1 MTFDR
6 EHKNEG
12 WIMDLSFSEN
22 QLLYVETVRKLV
34 KNSITPHILELEKN
48 HKFPWTIIEAAWKMG
63 IINLCIPESVK
74 GFDIDVFSS
83 ALIIKE
89 ISYGDTGIATSAMCN
104 DLANVVISQH
114 GTDQQKERFL
124 RPFVEKPLLASF
136 CLTEPD
142 AGSDNSMMTS
152 FMAKRDD
159 GAYVL
164 NGSKCFITNASYAS
178 QFTVLCKIGKP
189 TGNFMACVVIPVPQV
204 TSADLPD
211 VGNATREIDLPGGG
225 KIIIGKPE
233 DKLGQ
238 RLSNTAS
245 VTFEDVVVQP
255 DQIIG
260 DRRFGFKYIVD
271 VLDYA
276 RPMVAAIGLGLAKRA
291 LDVTIAYTRDR
302 KQFGQRICDLPV
314 ARDMIT
320 TMWKKVELAEL
331 ALIKATCKIR
341 EKADDAGIYASLAK
355 NTCAEAAL
363 FCSNEG
369 LHLHGGYGFTTE
381 YEISKLVRD
390 AHIIDI
396 YEGVREVQNMII
408 GREIV

>member
-1 MTFDR
+1 
-6 EHKNEG
+6 
-12 WIMDLSFSEN
+12 MDFSFNEN
-22 QLLYVETVRKLV
+22 QLMYVETVRKLV
-34 KNSITPHILELEKN
+34 KNEITPHILEMEKA
-48 HKFPWTIIEAAWKMG
+48 HKFPWPVIGKAWEMG

-74 GFDIDVFSS
+74 GFEIDVISS
-83 ALIIKE
+83 ALIIAE
-89 ISYGDTGIATSAMCN
+89 LSYGDTGISTSAMCN

-114 GTDQQKERFL
+114 GTVEQQERFL
-124 RPFVEKPLLASF
+124 RPFADKPLLASF
-136 CLTEPD
+136 CLTEPG

-152 FMAKRDD
+152 FIAKRDD
-159 GAYVL
+159 GSYVL

-178 QFTVLCKIGKP
+178 QYTVLCKVGKP
-189 TGNFMACVVIPVPQV
+189 TSNFMACVVIPVDQV
-204 TSADLPD
+204 TAEVIPD
-211 VGNATREIDLPGGG
+211 IAGNTREITLPTGG

-245 VTFEDVVVQP
+245 VTFEDVVVAP

-291 LDVTIAYTRDR
+291 LAVTLDYTRER

-314 ARDMIT
+314 ARETIT
-320 TMWKKVELAEL
+320 AMWKRVELAEL
-331 ALIKATCKIR
+331 ALLKAACKIQ
-341 EKADDAGIYASLAK
+341 EKAEDAGIYASLAK
-355 NTCAEAAL
+355 NTAAEAAI
-363 FCSNEG
+363 FCSAEG

-381 YEISKLVRD
+381 YEISKLARD
-390 AHIIDI
+390 AYIVDI

>member
-1 MTFDR
+1 
-6 EHKNEG
+6 
-12 WIMDLSFSEN
+12 MDLSFSEN

-48 HKFPWTIIEAAWKMG
+48 HKFPWTIIETAWKMG

-136 CLTEPD
+136 CLTEPG

-320 TMWKKVELAEL
+320 AMWKKVELAEL